1 MKDTNEK
8 ILDAWVQLIM
18 AVNSERLVTDMPFNE
33 AVICNLLYRNKDLK
47 MTATDLCEIT
57 GMQKSQMNRTLTAM
71 ESKDIII
78 RQRSNSDKRVIYIN
92 LNLNKIDDY
101 QNMHHNILSIVDKL
115 ANNLDEDQIKEVID
129 VFTLVSEIA
138 RKEIK

>member
-1 MKDTNEK
+1 
-8 ILDAWVQLIM
+8 
-18 AVNSERLVTDMPFNE
+18 
-33 AVICNLLYRNKDLK
+33 
-47 MTATDLCEIT
+47 
-57 GMQKSQMNRTLTAM
+57 MQKSQMNRTLTAM

-92 LNLNKIDDY
+92 LNPDKITDY

>member
-47 MTATDLCEIT
+47 MTATDLC
-57 GMQKSQMNRTLTAM
+57 
-71 ESKDIII
+71 
-78 RQRSNSDKRVIYIN
+78 
-92 LNLNKIDDY
+92 
-101 QNMHHNILSIVDKL
+101 
-115 ANNLDEDQIKEVID
+115 
-129 VFTLVSEIA
+129 
-138 RKEIK
+138 

>member
-1 MKDTNEK
+1 
-8 ILDAWVQLIM
+8 
-18 AVNSERLVTDMPFNE
+18 MPFNE

-92 LNLNKIDDY
+92 LNPDKIADY

>member
-1 MKDTNEK
+1 
-8 ILDAWVQLIM
+8 
-18 AVNSERLVTDMPFNE
+18 
-33 AVICNLLYRNKDLK
+33 
-47 MTATDLCEIT
+47 
-57 GMQKSQMNRTLTAM
+57 MQKSQMNRTLTAM
-71 ESKDIII
+71 ESKNIII

-92 LNLNKIDDY
+92 LNPDKIADY

-115 ANNLDEDQIKEVID
+115 ADNLDEDQIKEVID

>member
-78 RQRSNSDKRVIYIN
+78 R
-92 LNLNKIDDY
+92 
-101 QNMHHNILSIVDKL
+101 
-115 ANNLDEDQIKEVID
+115 
-129 VFTLVSEIA
+129 
-138 RKEIK
+138 

>member
-33 AVICNLLYRNKDLK
+33 AVICNLLYRNNDLK

-71 ESKDIII
+71 ESKNIII

-92 LNLNKIDDY
+92 LNPDKITDY
-101 QNMHHNILSIVDKL
+101 QDMHHNILSIVDKL

>member
-1 MKDTNEK
+1 
-8 ILDAWVQLIM
+8 
-18 AVNSERLVTDMPFNE
+18 
-33 AVICNLLYRNKDLK
+33 
-47 MTATDLCEIT
+47 
-57 GMQKSQMNRTLTAM
+57 MQKSQMNRTLTAM

-92 LNLNKIDDY
+92 LNPDKIADY

-115 ANNLDEDQIKEVID
+115 ANNLDEDQIKEVIN